1 MQVTQVFNR
10 PASQAFSVAGRLL
23 FIESFN
29 LKLHNSIELLFA
41 GWQLTPVPFAD
52 KSPDIRI
59 NFFCGDKKPDIPDN
73 LNQFEIAG
81 GGQGYTADGV
91 LCLALRGSLRH
102 LKETSPVAVEVWIAA
117 LPDPTGPLLL
127 ILSSFAVC
135 AAVRR

>member
-29 LKLHNSIELLFA
+29 LKLRNSIELLFA
-41 GWQLTPVPFAD
+41 GLQLTPVPFAD

-59 NFFCGDKKPDIPDN
+59 RFFCGDRQPDIPDN

-81 GGQGYTADGV
+81 GGQCYTGADA
-91 LCLALRGSLRH
+91 LYLALRGSLVH
-102 LKETSPVAVEVWIAA
+102 LTETSPVAVDVWFAE
-117 LPDPTGPLLL
+117 LPGPNDPLLATL
-127 ILSSFAVC
+127 AS
-135 AAVRR
+135 